1 MKRYRWQIARTT
13 LNIFICVATA
23 VLFGFI
29 LYGGMKIRIS
39 ESPSPDENVT
49 ETTIESES
57 SQLSEDTSSIEPSA
71 TPELLSSVSSQVSA
85 VSSLSPSPSA
95 LPSVS
100 PSPQVTPSPTPK
112 VKTTPKAKATPT
124 LTPKPHKATP
134 TPTAKPKPTP
144 VPTPSPT
151 PERIPEGEQKD
162 LLQELFQAFQEENRQ
177 QSGQILRNWYELW
190 KSEEGKN
197 WVNIAQIPYDGKSFS
212 EGYTGTALVSDDTS
226 RFYYG
231 SVKDGVPHGQGVRLG
246 LTEVAPDRT
255 VYLWAEGEWDQG
267 VMVGNAEF
275 YLGEILASGT
285 SEYEN
290 FTQITC
296 TLDGSPEERF
306 TEGNVVHQEVYNHSD
321 TISVAQFAFQIR
333 DGKLM
338 AEEWTQRADGMYE
351 ITVQALNQSNVWCS
365 LSNPSLEEPDFQ
377 NPYPW
382 NGDYRYSNNFPF
394 NCPIF

>member
-39 ESPSPDENVT
+39 ESPLPDENVT

-57 SQLSEDTSSIEPSA
+57 SQLSEDSSSVEPSA
-71 TPELLSSVSSQVSA
+71 TPELLSSVSSQASA

-112 VKTTPKAKATPT
+112 
-124 LTPKPHKATP
+124 
-134 TPTAKPKPTP
+134 PKPTP

-162 LLQELFQAFQEENRQ
+162 LLQEMFQAFQEENRQ

-197 WVNIAQIPYDGKSFS
+197 WVNIAQIPYDGEIFS
-212 EGYTGTALVSDDTS
+212 ERYTGTALVSDDTY

-255 VYLWAEGEWDQG
+255 VYLWAEGEWNQG

-275 YLGEILASGT
+275 YLGEILTSGT

-290 FTQITC
+290 YTQITC

-338 AEEWTQRADGMYE
+338 AEEWTQRPDGMYE

-365 LSNPSLEEPDFQ
+365 LAIPSLEEPNFQ

>member
-1 MKRYRWQIARTT
+1 MKQYRWQIARTT

-29 LYGGMKIRIS
+29 LYGGMKMRIS
-39 ESPSPDENVT
+39 ESPLPDENSS
-49 ETTIESES
+49 ESMIESES

-71 TPELLSSVSSQVSA
+71 TPEFLSSVSSEVSA
-85 VSSLSPSPSA
+85 VPSLSPSPSA
-95 LPSVS
+95 LVSVS

-112 VKTTPKAKATPT
+112 AKATPT
-124 LTPKPHKATP
+124 PTPKPHKATP

-151 PERIPEGEQKD
+151 PELIPEGEQKD
-162 LLQELFQAFQEENRQ
+162 MLQEMFQAFQEENSQ
-177 QSGQILRNWYELW
+177 QAGQILRNWYELW
-190 KSEEGKN
+190 KSEEEKN
-197 WVNIAQIPYDGKSFS
+197 WVNITHIPYDGESFS
-212 EGYTGTALVSDDTS
+212 EGYTGTALVSDKTY

-246 LTEVAPDRT
+246 LQEVAPDKT
-255 VYLWAEGEWDQG
+255 VYLWAEGEWNQG
-267 VMVGNAEF
+267 VMVGSAKF
-275 YLGEILASGT
+275 YLGEILASGA

-306 TEGNVVHQEVYNHSD
+306 TEGNVVHQEVYNNSD
-321 TISVAQFAFQIR
+321 NISVAQFAFQIR
-333 DGKLM
+333 DGKLI
-338 AEEWTQRADGMYE
+338 AGEWTQGDDGMYG
-351 ITVQALNQSNVWCS
+351 ITVQDLNQSNVWCS
-365 LSNPSLEEPDFQ
+365 LIIPSLEEPDFQ

-382 NGDYRYSNNFPF
+382 NGDYRYSDNFLF